1 MQTSLQPLGFVNP
14 VRNKTKAIKPVFQRW
29 SPLSQLLTV
38 PDFSPCV
45 RPPALWY
52 LFRCIYG
59 SPGRGPR
66 TVSATDVAK
75 SKIPFRDLFYLKST
89 PLMGLMAFQSL
100 SMHCQ

>member
-1 MQTSLQPLGFVNP
+1 MECSAKYLTEIKMQTSLQPLGFINP

-38 PDFSPCV
+38 PDFFPCV

-59 SPGRGPR
+59 SPGRALVLLALLTLP
-66 TVSATDVAK
+66 
-75 SKIPFRDLFYLKST
+75 
-89 PLMGLMAFQSL
+89 SL
-100 SMHCQ
+100 RSLLGTYFI